1 MASAKRVLLK
11 LSGEWFA
18 GKKEKGFDEKTFE
31 RISSAIDFTKQK
43 KIQLGIVLG
52 GGNIFRGRDL
62 KDIKI
67 DRVSADYIGMLS
79 TIMNGIALSNF
90 LREKGHSN
98 KLFSSFAI
106 GNFVQAYNTE
116 DALNALMNQKVVL
129 LVGGIGNPLFT
140 TDSTASIRANELEVD
155 FMLKATNVNGV
166 YDTDPKENPK
176 AKKFENLTFDDAI
189 NQNLQVMDQTALC
202 FCRDNNLQV
211 RVFNADEK
219 DGFEKAIS
227 GEEIGTLLN
236 NMLEEI
242 KQETLERMEKSISSL
257 ESSLQKI
264 RTGRANPSLLDAIQ
278 IDYYGNM
285 TPLSQ
290 VSNISVQDAKTLL
303 ISPWEKNLVPDIE
316 KAIQSSDLGINPAT
330 SGDVI
335 RVILPD
341 LTEETRRD
349 LIKVAKSEA
358 ENSKIALRNQRR
370 DANGLLKEYLKEK
383 EISEDDERRGQE
395 IIQNLTDDFI
405 SKVEQLLELK
415 EKDLLEI

>member
-31 RISSAIDFTKQK
+31 RISSAIDFTKHK
-43 KIQLGIVLG
+43 KIQLVIVLG

-227 GEEIGTLLN
+227 GEEIGTLL
-236 NMLEEI
+236 
-242 KQETLERMEKSISSL
+242 
-257 ESSLQKI
+257 
-264 RTGRANPSLLDAIQ
+264 
-278 IDYYGNM
+278 
-285 TPLSQ
+285 
-290 VSNISVQDAKTLL
+290 
-303 ISPWEKNLVPDIE
+303 KN
-316 KAIQSSDLGINPAT
+316 
-330 SGDVI
+330 
-335 RVILPD
+335 
-341 LTEETRRD
+341 
-349 LIKVAKSEA
+349 
-358 ENSKIALRNQRR
+358 
-370 DANGLLKEYLKEK
+370 
-383 EISEDDERRGQE
+383 
-395 IIQNLTDDFI
+395 
-405 SKVEQLLELK
+405 
-415 EKDLLEI
+415 

>member
-90 LREKGHSN
+90 LREKG
-98 KLFSSFAI
+98 
-106 GNFVQAYNTE
+106 
-116 DALNALMNQKVVL
+116 
-129 LVGGIGNPLFT
+129 NPLFT

-155 FMLKATNVNGV
+155 FMLKATNVDGV

-227 GEEIGTLLN
+227 GDEIGTLL
-236 NMLEEI
+236 
-242 KQETLERMEKSISSL
+242 
-257 ESSLQKI
+257 
-264 RTGRANPSLLDAIQ
+264 
-278 IDYYGNM
+278 
-285 TPLSQ
+285 
-290 VSNISVQDAKTLL
+290 
-303 ISPWEKNLVPDIE
+303 KN
-316 KAIQSSDLGINPAT
+316 
-330 SGDVI
+330 
-335 RVILPD
+335 
-341 LTEETRRD
+341 
-349 LIKVAKSEA
+349 
-358 ENSKIALRNQRR
+358 
-370 DANGLLKEYLKEK
+370 
-383 EISEDDERRGQE
+383 
-395 IIQNLTDDFI
+395 
-405 SKVEQLLELK
+405 
-415 EKDLLEI
+415 